1 MRFGAWSFSRMA
13 RRSKENPD
21 GLKLFDSHCHLSDAQ
36 FSADLALVLKQ
47 AQGAGVRW
55 LMTVSQSVP
64 DSKQVVALSR
74 NREGVY
80 CAVGVHPHEADQFR
94 SWDGQALKDMCI
106 EPKVKAIGEIG
117 LDFFRG
123 ISSRG
128 NQETAFHAQVELAR
142 MLDMPMII
150 HIRDAASRAR
160 SIVDEHGYYS
170 GVLHCFSAD
179 KKLAEWAAEKGLFV
193 SFSGNITYG
202 EEHLGETVK
211 SIPRDRLM
219 VETDAP
225 FLAPAPK
232 RGQRNEPAL
241 IRLTVEKLAQ
251 ILGITAV
258 EAADLTS
265 ENALRCF
272 RI

>member
-1 MRFGAWSFSRMA
+1 MSR
-13 RRSKENPD
+13 RTKENPE
-21 GLKLFDSHCHLSDAQ
+21 GMKIFDSHCHLTDVQ
-36 FSADLALVLKQ
+36 FSADLTLVLKR
-47 AQGAGVRW
+47 AFAAGVRE

-64 DSKQVVALSR
+64 DSRQVVALSR
-74 NREGVY
+74 DREGVY
-80 CAVGVHPHEADQFR
+80 CAVGVHPHESDQFR
-94 SWDGQALKDMCI
+94 SWDVQALKDMCI

-179 KKLAEWAAEKGLFV
+179 KKLAEWAVEKKLYV
-193 SFSGNITYG
+193 SFAGNITYG
-202 EEHLGETVK
+202 EERLGEIVK
-211 SIPRDRLM
+211 TMPRDRLM
-219 VETDAP
+219 VETDSP
-225 FLAPAPK
+225 FLPPVPN
-232 RGQRNEPAL
+232 RGQRNEPAM
-241 IRLTVEKLAQ
+241 IQLTVEKLAQ
-251 ILGITAV
+251 ILGITAA
-258 EAADLTS
+258 EAADQTR